1 MRGDFCPGARY
12 TVARAAEQLINDELG
27 IVTYLNGSPAAV
39 LSFEI
44 DAAHIRSV
52 YRILNPEKLKNIP
65 ACAERKVGR
74 SRAGN
79 DLRAGS
85 ALLAPASADAAGA
98 CAGCEG
104 LSDR

>member
-65 ACAERKVGR
+65 ACAETFAQEVPYLHRRLPMQRERVQ
-74 SRAGN
+74 
-79 DLRAGS
+79 
-85 ALLAPASADAAGA
+85 AAK
-98 CAGCEG
+98 
-104 LSDR
+104 D

>member
-65 ACAERKVGR
+65 GVPKGKSVALAQETTFAQEVPYLHRRLPMQRERVQ
-74 SRAGN
+74 
-79 DLRAGS
+79 
-85 ALLAPASADAAGA
+85 AAK
-98 CAGCEG
+98 
-104 LSDR
+104 D